1 MKIKVIFSIMSIL
14 MLVCLQSP
22 QKMVNA
28 NEKMRQRSS
37 VMLIINNIAHTTYDE
52 KLTKIMDESLHKKI
66 DGIYNEVDAAD
77 RFMKVSGHSNEN
89 VSTQD
94 MLDIVKDSGADYFI
108 YTELQPFVKTENYNL
123 VYYDKSMTAS
133 LVLRI
138 MDVKN
143 SKELYHSKYAI
154 ESKDTTDYWFIGN
167 GSVAKKALDSVLFR
181 AGEAISV
188 HLPL

>member
-1 MKIKVIFSIMSIL
+1 MKIKVIFIFLSIL
-14 MLVCLQSP
+14 MLVNLQSP

-89 VSTQD
+89 ISTQD

>member
-89 VSTQD
+89 ISTQD

>member
-66 DGIYNEVDAAD
+66 DGIYNEVDASD

>member
-1 MKIKVIFSIMSIL
+1 
-14 MLVCLQSP
+14 
-22 QKMVNA
+22 
-28 NEKMRQRSS
+28 
-37 VMLIINNIAHTTYDE
+37 
-52 KLTKIMDESLHKKI
+52 
-66 DGIYNEVDAAD
+66 
-77 RFMKVSGHSNEN
+77 
-89 VSTQD
+89 
-94 MLDIVKDSGADYFI
+94 
-108 YTELQPFVKTENYNL
+108 
-123 VYYDKSMTAS
+123 MTAS

>member
-1 MKIKVIFSIMSIL
+1 
-14 MLVCLQSP
+14 MLVNLQSP

-66 DGIYNEVDAAD
+66 DGIYNEIDAVDH
-77 RFMKVSGHSNEN
+77 FMKVSGHSNEN
-89 VSTQD
+89 ASTQD
-94 MLDIVKDSGADYFI
+94 MLDIVKDSGTDYFI

>member
-66 DGIYNEVDAAD
+66 DGIYNEIDAVDH
-77 RFMKVSGHSNEN
+77 FMKVSGHSNEN
-89 VSTQD
+89 ASTQD
-94 MLDIVKDSGADYFI
+94 MLDIVKDSGTDYFI